1 MPQNFSFPPTL
12 RLKTPADFQ
21 KVFACPVKSTDRY
34 FTLLAIQNS
43 FEHPRLGLAIA
54 KKNIKKAVDRN
65 KIKRVSRESFR
76 LQQHQIGTLDIVVLA
91 RRDAAK
97 TSTTVLTK
105 SLTKHWHKLI
115 EKCDHRSSYQ

>member
-1 MPQNFSFPPTL
+1 MSPQGFSFPPTL

-21 KVFACPVKSTDRY
+21 NVFSDPVKSTDRY
-34 FTLLAIQNS
+34 FTLLAINNS
-43 FEHPRLGLAIA
+43 FEQPRLGLAIA

-65 KIKRVSRESFR
+65 KIKRVARESFR

-97 TSTTVLTK
+97 TSTVVLTK
-105 SLTKHWHKLI
+105 SLIKHWHKLI
-115 EKCDHRSSYQ
+115 EKCDQRS